1 MTTPD
6 PKDMSLYLSIVVPL
20 YNEEESVEKLFAGI
34 LEVTEQFNFAY
45 EIIFIDDGSQDNTC
59 AIVEQLK
66 KTTPQ
71 LKAIKFR
78 RNYGQTSAMVAGFAY
93 AQGQII
99 VTMDGDLQNDP
110 SDIPLLLEKLEEGY
124 DIVSGWR
131 RDRKDNFSRVLP
143 SRIANSIISLT
154 TGVRLH
160 DYGCSLKAYRSQCIK
175 PLNAYGEMHR
185 FFPALAS
192 MTGARVTEVPVK
204 HYARKYGVSKYGF
217 ERILKVFSDI
227 FAMNLIIRFSST
239 PLKGFAF
246 SSVPFFIMMLFFGI
260 LAVFSWNFQWTSGKT
275 LFFLIAMALSG
286 MAVVHLITLGVLG
299 ELVVGTSDLSHTKL
313 PRYKK
318 IIMTKGDEQS
328 LNQNQSE
335 VISPVRSSDQTIPQQ
350 GKSNPNVAKVD
361 GAANSRRH
369 T

>member
-1 MTTPD
+1 MP
-6 PKDMSLYLSIVVPL
+6 LYLSIVVPL
-20 YNEEESVEKLFAGI
+20 YNEEESVKKLLASI
-34 LEVTEQFNFAY
+34 LEVTMQFDFAY
-45 EIIFIDDGSQDNTC
+45 EIIFVDDGSKDNTW
-59 AIVEQLK
+59 AIIEQLK
-66 KTTPQ
+66 ETTPQ
-71 LKAIKFR
+71 LQAIKFR
-78 RNYGQTSAMVAGFAY
+78 RNYGQTSAMVAGFDH

-110 SDIPLLLEKLEEGY
+110 SDIPLLLEKMEQGY

-131 RDRKDNFSRVLP
+131 KNRKDHFSRVLP
-143 SRIANSIISLT
+143 SRIANAIISWT

-185 FFPALAS
+185 FLPALAS
-192 MTGARVTEVPVK
+192 MTGARITEVPVN
-204 HYARKYGVSKYGF
+204 HNARKYGVSKYGF
-217 ERILKVFSDI
+217 ERILKVLSDI

-246 SSVPFFIMMLFFGI
+246 SAIPFFLMTLFFGI
-260 LAVFSWNFQWTSGKT
+260 LTVLSWNFQWTSGKT
-275 LFFLIAMALSG
+275 LFFFIAMALSG

-318 IIMTKGDEQS
+318 IIIEKTNEQGLKNNQIGDINHS
-328 LNQNQSE
+328 PDLNMLHNKA
-335 VISPVRSSDQTIPQQ
+335 RS
-350 GKSNPNVAKVD
+350 N
-361 GAANSRRH
+361 
-369 T
+369 

>member
-1 MTTPD
+1 MTTLEPNNM
-6 PKDMSLYLSIVVPL
+6 PLYLSIVVPL
-20 YNEEESVEKLFAGI
+20 YNEEESVEKLLSNI
-34 LEVTEQFNFAY
+34 LVATKQFDFAY
-45 EIIFIDDGSQDNTC
+45 EIIFVDDGSNDNTW
-59 AIVEQLK
+59 AIIEKLK
-66 KTTPQ
+66 ETTPP

-78 RNYGQTSAMVAGFAY
+78 RNYGQTSAMVAGFDHAE
-93 AQGQII
+93 GEII
-99 VTMDGDLQNDP
+99 ITMDGDLQNDP
-110 SDIPLLLEKLEEGY
+110 SDIPLLLKKMEQGY

-131 RDRKDNFSRVLP
+131 KNRKDHFSRVLP
-143 SRIANSIISLT
+143 SRIANAIISWT

-192 MTGARVTEVPVK
+192 MTGARITEVPVN

-246 SSVPFFIMMLFFGI
+246 SSLPFFLMTVFFGI
-260 LAVFSWNFQWTSGKT
+260 LSIISWNFQWTSGKT
-275 LFFLIAMALSG
+275 LFFFIAMAVSG
-286 MAVVHLITLGVLG
+286 MAVVHLIALGVLG

-318 IIMTKGDEQS
+318 IMEKEDEHDFKDDQIDAIADPPNLKMLHDKAERIEPKQKRS
-328 LNQNQSE
+328 L
-335 VISPVRSSDQTIPQQ
+335 
-350 GKSNPNVAKVD
+350 
-361 GAANSRRH
+361 
-369 T
+369 

>member
-1 MTTPD
+1 
-6 PKDMSLYLSIVVPL
+6 V
-20 YNEEESVEKLFAGI
+20 
-34 LEVTEQFNFAY
+34 
-45 EIIFIDDGSQDNTC
+45 DDGSKDNTW
-59 AIVEQLK
+59 AIIERLK
-66 KTTPQ
+66 ETMPQ

-78 RNYGQTSAMVAGFAY
+78 RNYGQTSAMVAGFDHAE
-93 AQGQII
+93 GEII

-110 SDIPLLLEKLEEGY
+110 SDIPLLLEKMAQGY

-131 RDRKDNFSRVLP
+131 KNRKDHFSRVLP
-143 SRIANSIISLT
+143 SRIANGIISLT
-154 TGVRLH
+154 TGVKLH

-192 MTGARVTEVPVK
+192 MTGARVTEVPVN
-204 HYARKYGVSKYGF
+204 HNARKYGVSKYGF
-217 ERILKVFSDI
+217 DRILKVFSDI

-246 SSVPFFIMMLFFGI
+246 SSIPFFLMTMFFGI
-260 LAVFSWNFQWTSGKT
+260 LSILAWNFQWTAGKT
-275 LFFLIAMALSG
+275 LFFFIAMALSG

-318 IIMTKGDEQS
+318 ILKQKEEKQDHKNNQIDDFAPSSE
-328 LNQNQSE
+328 LN
-335 VISPVRSSDQTIPQQ
+335 ILP
-350 GKSNPNVAKVD
+350 KKAK
-361 GAANSRRH
+361 
-369 T
+369 TY